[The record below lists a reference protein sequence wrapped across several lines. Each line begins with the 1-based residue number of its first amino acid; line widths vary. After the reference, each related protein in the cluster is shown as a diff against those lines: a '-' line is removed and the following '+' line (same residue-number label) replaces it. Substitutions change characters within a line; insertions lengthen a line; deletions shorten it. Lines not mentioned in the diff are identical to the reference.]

1 MEKYAFVAR
10 VPDTPGA
17 LHRAA
22 EIISRHEGNINRIQF
37 DRRIDPHTVFFE
49 VTSAPD
55 AKQAIS
61 NGLRELGYLQTALRR
76 LSFLKLSVHIPHT
89 PGALLEFLR
98 CTTSH
103 RANIALIDFDDR
115 GSSPDLLTVSLNLE
129 ESAAVSAL
137 LDQLKSLYRM
147 EVLEYDTSGRYLDD
161 TVFYLRFAQAIRSL
175 VGESEDEFLLKLLGD
190 INHIVQELMNRGQ
203 DPRVVFESI
212 LLTGETL
219 RDTKG
224 DGFYADTQE
233 IRLADDLTLICI
245 QPPCGG
251 NVFLLDTP
259 EECVMVDTGY
269 GIYHQDIVAVI
280 RTLVPG
286 AIERLSRIIIT
297 HADADHCGAGG
308 LYPVTSYMHP
318 GTMDI
323 IRVSNRAYGSRS
335 QSSILEEVYTTLIN
349 LFSRF
354 CPPKDAILL
363 PPPPGAMRGRFPLL
377 SSFQAGAHSFDILE
391 GFGGHLHGQ
400 IYVYSPELGV
410 FFAADSMINFD
421 HLTSERARYNT
432 LAVNLVTSVN
442 VDSERAREERR
453 EIISLVG
460 GNAGPFYEDRRG
472 CLICGGHGPAS
483 LLEGGKLQPF
493 GLIHHLSL
501 KGEGCP
507 CDAPDG

>member
-10 VPDTPGA
+10 IPDQPGA

-22 EIISRHEGNINRIQF
+22 GIISRHQGNINRIQF

-49 VTSAPD
+49 VTSTPD
-55 AKQAIS
+55 ARQAIS
-61 NGLRELGYLQTALRR
+61 NGLQELGYLQTALKR

-89 PGALLEFLR
+89 PGALLDFLR

-129 ESAAVSAL
+129 ESTAVSCL

-147 EVLEYDTSGRYLDD
+147 EVLEYDTSGKYLDD
-161 TVFYLRFAQAIRSL
+161 TVFYLRFAQAIRGL
-175 VGESEDEFLLKLLGD
+175 VGESGDEFLLKLLGD
-190 INHIVQELMNRGQ
+190 INHIVQELMNKGQ
-203 DPRVVFESI
+203 DPRLVFESI

-219 RDTKG
+219 RDTRG
-224 DGFYADTQE
+224 NGFYADIQE
-233 IRLADDLTLICI
+233 IRLADDVTLLCI

-259 EECVMVDTGY
+259 GECVMIDTGY
-269 GIYHQDIVAVI
+269 GIYHQDIGMMI
-280 RTLVPG
+280 RTHVPG
-286 AIERLSRIIIT
+286 ALERLSRIIIT

-308 LYPVTSYMHP
+308 LYPVPSLMHA

-354 CPPKDAILL
+354 CPPKNAIMIPL
-363 PPPPGAMRGRFPLL
+363 PSGAMRGRFPLL
-377 SSFQAGAHSFDILE
+377 STFRIGAHRFEILE
-391 GFGGHLHGQ
+391 GLGGHLHGQ
-400 IYVYSPELGV
+400 IYLYSPELGV
-410 FFAADSMINFD
+410 FFAADTIINFD
-421 HLTSERARYNT
+421 HLSGERARYNT

-453 EIISLVG
+453 EILDIVS
-460 GNAGPFYEDRRG
+460 GNTGPFYGKREG
-472 CLICGGHGPAS
+472 CLICGGHGPVS
-483 LLEGGKLQPF
+483 LLEGRTLQPF
-493 GLIHHLSL
+493 GPIRHHTL
-501 KGEGCP
+501 ERDDCP
-507 CDAPDG
+507 CGTPGL